1 LKSTT
6 STKAVFSNKAY
17 LSLAVFVAVAFWLI
31 SNISSQLIFFSPSL
45 TFYWPIPES
54 SILSFVLS
62 NIIAGLIGVVVGMT
76 VYMYRHSTN
85 KPSRKNNNKAAAGQ
99 DHHRRHRHLYSFFSS
114 FWVSGSF
121 SVGVISSV
129 CASCSY
135 PASIFLFGSV
145 FWGGGSGM
153 MGAAAAAPSG
163 TTATMLTSLLSA
175 YQIPLQLASI
185 VLLGWSHCY
194 SASKILAADAR
205 TTGTSWAIDNKDN
218 NESDI
223 STSTSAADD
232 EQS

>member
-145 FWGGGSGM
+145 FGGGGSGM
-153 MGAAAAAPSG
+153 MGAAAAAAAPSG

-185 VLLGWSHCY
+185 VLLGWSYCY

-205 TTGTSWAIDNKDN
+205 TAGTSCAIDNKDN
-218 NESDI
+218 NDNHI
-223 STSTSAADD
+223 STST
-232 EQS
+232 